1 MFEFNIRFIGGLLSA
16 YALSSDEV
24 SGGNTPDTLTVLY
37 HHMYMYV
44 VFTNFYHTYAYTYT
58 RLVQLFKEKA
68 VEIADKLL
76 PAFNTPSGIPKSL
89 INPST

>member
-1 MFEFNIRFIGGLLSA
+1 MGIEFTTLGLGAQDLN
-16 YALSSDEV
+16 YC
-24 SGGNTPDTLTVLY
+24 
-37 HHMYMYV
+37 
-44 VFTNFYHTYAYTYT
+44 TNLLGTAGYIHVYIIYIIWACI
-58 RLVQLFKEKA
+58 LLLQLFKEKA

>member
-1 MFEFNIRFIGGLLSA
+1 MELGLEFAATSKKMA
-16 YALSSDEV
+16 YHNV
-24 SGGNTPDTLTVLY
+24 HV
-37 HHMYMYV
+37 
-44 VFTNFYHTYAYTYT
+44 HTHTHF
-58 RLVQLFKEKA
+58 LQLFKEKA